1 MKIFN
6 PAPKKGMFAWICS
19 SQAHVLEGQDKEKGN
34 VANRSRLSPTYHKR
48 SFCFVYASASA
59 SLTIPFRVWI
69 GNTPTPWL
77 FRESPA
83 TCTATDSLVMKVAF
97 NSKS

>member
-1 MKIFN
+1 MASEAVEIKDGGYNGTIKRYSYSSKDELLMKIFN
-6 PAPKKGMFAWICS
+6 SAPKKGIFAWFCS

-59 SLTIPFRVWI
+59 SPTIPFC
-69 GNTPTPWL
+69 
-77 FRESPA
+77 A
-83 TCTATDSLVMKVAF
+83 
-97 NSKS
+97 